1 MAAASNDGKAAILG
15 GGSWGT
21 ALAQLM
27 ARKGFRVTMWAREE
41 EVVDGINSH
50 GENKV
55 FLPGIEL
62 DPNLRATTRVRK
74 ALDGADIVL
83 FVIPTQFLR
92 GFLVRNREDF
102 PPNVPLVCC
111 AKGIE
116 NTSLMMPFEV
126 MRDEL
131 PGKYHHWLAVLSGPS
146 FAREVAQRMPTNVTV
161 AAQSPEVAAQV
172 QEMVR
177 ELYFRVYTSDDVMGV
192 EMGGATKNVLAI
204 ATGVGDGMGL
214 GDNARAAIITRGLAE
229 ITRLAVKKGA
239 NPLTLAGLA
248 GMGDLVLTCAGELS
262 RNRQVGLRLAK
273 GETIE
278 QIRKSMR
285 MVAEGVPTAKSVYHL
300 SRKLGVEMPI
310 CDQVYYVLYDSKP
323 VQDGLNSLLERPVGR
338 EIRGQ

>member
-1 MAAASNDGKAAILG
+1 MIAGRSEGRAAVLG

-27 ARKGFRVTMWAREE
+27 ARKGFQVSMWAREE
-41 EVVDGINSH
+41 EVVESVNSAR
-50 GENKV
+50 ENRI
-55 FLPGIEL
+55 FLPGIPL
-62 DPNLRATTRVRK
+62 DSNLSATTRVGT
-74 ALDGADIVL
+74 ALEGADIVL
-83 FVIPTQFLR
+83 FVIPTQYLR
-92 GFLVRNREDF
+92 GFLIRNREEF
-102 PPNVPLVCC
+102 PVNVPLVCC

-116 NTSLMMPFEV
+116 NRSLMMPFEV

-161 AAQSPEVAAQV
+161 GAQSPDVADQV

-177 ELYFRVYTSDDVMGV
+177 EMYFRVYTSSDVMGV
-192 EMGGATKNVLAI
+192 EMGGAMKNVLAI
-204 ATGVGDGMGL
+204 ATGVGDGLGL

-229 ITRLAVKKGA
+229 ISRLAVKKGA

-273 GETIE
+273 GETTE

-285 MVAEGVPTAKSVYHL
+285 MVAEGVATAKSVYNL

-310 CDQVYYVLYDSKP
+310 CDQVYYVLYDNKP
-323 VQDGLNSLLERPVGR
+323 VKDGLNSLLERPVGK
-338 EIRGQ
+338 EIREE

>member
-1 MAAASNDGKAAILG
+1 MTAGRNEGRAAVLG
-15 GGSWGT
+15 GGSWGA

-27 ARKGFRVTMWAREE
+27 ARKGYDVRLWAREK
-41 EVVDGINSH
+41 EVVDGINTSR
-50 GENKV
+50 ENRV

-62 DPNLRATTRVRK
+62 DSNLKATTRVGT
-74 ALDGADIVL
+74 ALEGADIVL
-83 FVIPTQFLR
+83 FVIPTQYLR

-116 NTSLMMPFEV
+116 NTSLMLPFEV

-146 FAREVAQRMPTNVTV
+146 FAREVAQHMPTNVTV
-161 AAQSPEVAAQV
+161 AADSPEVANQV
-172 QEMVR
+172 QEMVG
-177 ELYFRVYTSDDVMGV
+177 EFYFRVYASDDVMGV

-229 ITRLAVKKGA
+229 ITRLAVSKGA

-273 GETIE
+273 GETAE
-278 QIRKSMR
+278 QIRQSMQ

-310 CDQVYYVLYDSKP
+310 CDQVYYVLYDNKP
-323 VQDGLNSLLERPVGR
+323 VKDGLNSLLERPVGR
-338 EIRGQ
+338 ELREQ